1 MRSDPNNSVG
11 DSAADQARPE
21 HRGRRFCQACNTP
34 LAADDTGEFCAV
46 CMLRSAIGDVADLTG
61 ERGSFE
67 SSAESGFGHYEL
79 ELNRDGTAVE
89 LGRGAMGLTYKAFD
103 TELQCPVALKVI
115 GERHLGDPIVLRRFL
130 REARAAASLRHP
142 NVASVFHLGRTGGS
156 YFYAMEF
163 VEGETL
169 ERLIRRSGNL
179 EIALALDIASQVTSG
194 LAAIHKQKLIHR
206 DIKPANIMVSLEQSG
221 ASRVKIIDLGLAKSL
236 EDTHLESAISAPG
249 AFAGTPEFASPE
261 QFAAAPIDIRSD
273 LYSLGITL
281 WNMVTGQVPFRGT
294 PAEVMYQ
301 HRHKAPP
308 IEQLKVVAQPIAVL
322 LEVLL
327 EKNPKYRF
335 QTPAELLET
344 LETVKRAVRTRRRM
358 IKTIR
363 VNILASGDVQKERNL
378 ADR

>member
-142 NVASVFHLGRTGGS
+142 NVASVFHLGKKGGN

-163 VEGETL
+163 VNGETL
-169 ERLIRRSGNL
+169 EHLIKRSSRI
-179 EIALALDIASQVTSG
+179 EVRLALQIATQVAAG
-194 LAAIHKQKLIHR
+194 LAAVQKQKIVHR
-206 DIKPANIMVSLEQSG
+206 DIKPSNIMVTFDEGG
-221 ASRVKIIDLGLAKSL
+221 AVTAKI
-236 EDTHLESAISAPG
+236 
-249 AFAGTPEFASPE
+249 
-261 QFAAAPIDIRSD
+261 
-273 LYSLGITL
+273 
-281 WNMVTGQVPFRGT
+281 
-294 PAEVMYQ
+294 
-301 HRHKAPP
+301 
-308 IEQLKVVAQPIAVL
+308 
-322 LEVLL
+322 
-327 EKNPKYRF
+327 
-335 QTPAELLET
+335 
-344 LETVKRAVRTRRRM
+344 
-358 IKTIR
+358 
-363 VNILASGDVQKERNL
+363 
-378 ADR
+378 